1 MKVLWVAALLTALA
15 SPGGAGTDKSVK
27 VEYDAKVDFSKYKT
41 FTWSE
46 AQEPVANPANHI
58 RLTRAVERELLA
70 KGLEKAETG
79 PADVRV
85 RYYAKIEKKL
95 KSSSRQESSSWQ
107 PNDLRTMVDIS
118 RVDQGTL
125 ILELSDGE
133 SKDVVWRGINVDVAP
148 RADLVAG
155 AIDTWV
161 KKIVAAYPP
170 KPAPAP

>member
-1 MKVLWVAALLTALA
+1 MKPASAALAVFALSSVA
-15 SPGGAGTDKSVK
+15 SAQTLKTVK
-27 VEYDAKVDFSKYKT
+27 VEYDNKVDFSKYKT
-41 FTWSE
+41 FAWSQ
-46 AQEPVANPANHI
+46 AQEPVGNAANYI